1 MMKTTSSTIETA
13 CERIRASLSIW
24 ESGPSEV
31 TDMTV
36 GTIREKDTAIIKDD
50 RVFVIAL
57 SNMTFFLS

>member
-1 MMKTTSSTIETA
+1 MSRS
-13 CERIRASLSIW
+13 IR

-31 TDMTV
+31 TDIIV

-50 RVFVIAL
+50 RVFVIVL